1 MYNFHICIT
10 LLHCLNNVFG
20 YSVILFIPVVVVLA
34 NTEDTTSLMIEAQK
48 QGLMNGEYVFLLV
61 QQFEVSGKVVSKW
74 YKENA
79 GEFVVFHS
87 IIMLKSRQK
96 YF

>member
-34 NTEDTTSLMIEAQK
+34 NTEDTTSLMTEAQK

-79 GEFVVFHS
+79 GESCRFSQHNNA
-87 IIMLKSRQK
+87 
-96 YF
+96 